1 MTDQHDTTTRALPT
15 PGAGPQMRM
24 LAVASIAA
32 SLTNPRKTFNAE
44 RLQELAESIKGS
56 GVHQPI
62 LVRPL
67 PADRLADTFA
77 GRRGGAPL
85 PTHELVAGERRWRA
99 CQIAGTEEIPA
110 MIRELTDEQALEVQ
124 IIENLQRED
133 VSELEEAEGYDYLM
147 QHSGLNADQVGAK
160 IGKSRSYVYGRL
172 KVLDLCHAGRNALRD
187 GTLDFSKALLAAR
200 IPSEQLQLK
209 AVEFMTRKRYGGDLP
224 GYREC
229 ATHVQSE
236 YMLRLDAARFK
247 ITDAELLP
255 AAGSC
260 KDCNK
265 RTGANPDLFSDVK
278 SADVCTDPK
287 CFHEKTDAQT
297 ERLVLEA
304 KDKGQTVIVGKEA
317 EELATQGYGS
327 KIKGYRRLDSAED
340 SPTDEPLR
348 KIIGKQM
355 KAEGIEPVKIE
366 NPRKK
371 GELLDALPNET
382 VLRLLKAVEGQAQA
396 SKAVAKEVREFADE
410 KKAKAEAKATAL
422 YEQAWRNDLLDR
434 TWTAISKGYDRVG
447 FDLDVHRYLAIR
459 MVKNLPTDDAHAI
472 TDVLG
477 LGRVGAHSALIDYA
491 KEDARPDLLL
501 MLCIMQID
509 SRATDHSY
517 GGRIANEGLMLIAGS
532 VLYDRLPV
540 VINEAQV
547 SAAEKYLPKPK
558 SEQSAAP
565 EGASTPTPA
574 APASGKGAKGKAQKH
589 PAAPAGYTPKT
600 TAAEA
605 LAGIAAA
612 MQLADAAAAE
622 GSELDAAVAAQG
634 DEGAPVADAQAPI
647 PGAAA
652 AAQGNDAGPVAAGAA
667 QDLPPSSAG
676 VDVDQADAPSTQQ
689 SAPAQTASADDGRDS
704 AAVKT
709 GTADEAAA
717 AQWKPALGTAV
728 RVKQGLKGTTGRP
741 RKECGRVGV
750 VRPGSAISIMVEFG
764 PGVGQRAGFDAEEL
778 EPYTADPIVSKRVR
792 VLNLSSAYRWQEG
805 TVSGLRALGWEVEF
819 PAKRGTVAKKAIFD
833 IADLESFE

>member
-1 MTDQHDTTTRALPT
+1 MTNQHDTATQALPM

-24 LAVASIAA
+24 LAVASITA
-32 SLTNPRKTFNAE
+32 SLSNPRKTFNAE
-44 RLQELAESIKGS
+44 KLQELAESIKGS

-77 GRRGGAPL
+77 GRRGSAPL

-99 CQIAGTEEIPA
+99 CQIAGVEEIPA
-110 MIRELTDEQALEVQ
+110 MIRELTDDQALEVQ

-147 QHSGLNADQVGAK
+147 QHSGLNADQVGEK
-160 IGKSRSYVYGRL
+160 INKSRSYVYGRL
-172 KVLDLCHAGRNALRD
+172 KVLALCPAGRNALRD
-187 GTLDFSKALLAAR
+187 GSLDFSKALLAAR
-200 IPSEQLQLK
+200 IPNEQLQLK
-209 AVEFMTRKRYGGDLP
+209 AVKFMTQKNYRGDIP

-229 ATHVQSE
+229 AAHVQSE
-236 YMLRLDAARFK
+236 YMLRLDTARFK
-247 ITDAELLP
+247 ITDADLLP

-260 KDCNK
+260 KDCTK

-287 CFHEKTDAQT
+287 CFNEKTDAQT
-297 ERLVLEA
+297 ERLVQDA

-317 EELATQGYGS
+317 EELATQGYNS

-348 KIIGKQM
+348 KIIGQQM

-410 KKAKAEAKATAL
+410 KKAKAEAKAKAL

-434 TWTAISKGYDRVG
+434 TWTAIGSEQPLA
-447 FDLDVHRYLAIR
+447 FNLDVHRYLAVR
-459 MVKNLPTDDAHAI
+459 AVKNLSTDNVHAVV
-472 TDVLG
+472 DVLG
-477 LGRVGAHSALIDYA
+477 LGRVGAHTGLVDFARETVSPDY
-491 KEDARPDLLL
+491 LHL
-501 MLCIMQID
+501 LCIMQID
-509 SRATDHSY
+509 SSATDHSY
-517 GGRIANEGLMLIAGS
+517 GERIANEGLMLVAGA
-532 VLYDRLPV
+532 VLKDRLPV

-565 EGASTPTPA
+565 EGASTPSPA
-574 APASGKGAKGKAQKH
+574 APASGRGAKGKAQKR
-589 PAAPAGYTPKT
+589 PAAPAGYSPKT

-622 GSELDAAVAAQG
+622 GSEPGAAVAAQG

-667 QDLPPSSAG
+667 QDLPPSSAD

-778 EPYTADPIVSKRVR
+778 EPYTADPIVSKRAR

-833 IADLESFE
+833 TADLESME

>member
-1 MTDQHDTTTRALPT
+1 MTDQHDTVTQALPT

-44 RLQELAESIKGS
+44 KLQELAESIKGS

-67 PADRLADTFA
+67 PADRLADTFTS
-77 GRRGGAPL
+77 RRDGAPL

-99 CQIAGTEEIPA
+99 CQIAGVDEIPA

-172 KVLDLCHAGRNALRD
+172 KVLDLCLAGRNALRD
-187 GTLDFSKALLAAR
+187 GSLDFSKALLAAR
-200 IPSEQLQLK
+200 IPNEQLQLK
-209 AVEFMTRKRYGGDLP
+209 AVEFMARKNYRGDLP

-229 ATHVQSE
+229 AAHVQDE

-247 ITDAELLP
+247 ITDADLLP
-255 AAGSC
+255 TAGSC
-260 KDCNK
+260 KDCTK

-297 ERLVLEA
+297 ARLVQDA
-304 KDKGQTVIVGKEA
+304 KDKGQVVIVGKEA
-317 EELATQGYGS
+317 EELATQGYNS
-327 KIKGYRRLDSAED
+327 KIKGYRRLDSVED

-371 GELLDALPNET
+371 GELIDALPNET
-382 VLRLLKAVEGQAQA
+382 VLRLLKVVEGQAQA
-396 SKAVAKEVREFADE
+396 SKQVAKEVREFADE
-410 KKAKAEAKATAL
+410 KKAKAAAKAKAL

-434 TWTAISKGYDRVG
+434 TWTALSKEAPLA
-447 FDLDVHRYLAIR
+447 FNLDVHRYLAIR
-459 MVKNLPTDDAHAI
+459 AVKNFSTDDVHAVA
-472 TDVLG
+472 DVLG
-477 LGRVGAHSALIDYA
+477 LGRVGAHSALIDFA
-491 KEDARPDLLL
+491 KETPRPDYLQL
-501 MLCIMQID
+501 LCIMQVD
-509 SRATDHSY
+509 SSATDHSY
-517 GGRIANEGLMLIAGS
+517 GGRIANEGLLLVAGA
-532 VLYDRLPV
+532 VLNDRLPV
-540 VINEAQV
+540 VINEVQV
-547 SAAEKYLPKPK
+547 DAAEKYLPKPK
-558 SEQSAAP
+558 TEQPAAP

-574 APASGKGAKGKAQKH
+574 APASGKGAKGKAQKR

-605 LAGIAAA
+605 TAAIAAA
-612 MQLADAAAAE
+612 MQAADAAAAGE
-622 GSELDAAVAAQG
+622 PDQ
-634 DEGAPVADAQAPI
+634 
-647 PGAAA
+647 GAAA
-652 AAQGNDAGPVAAGAA
+652 AAQGNDAEPVAIAQAPAPLVTIKSAKKATPPAKTPAAKAQAASAARGQGSADAKTGAA
-667 QDLPPSSAG
+667 MNQTVAERPPIGA
-676 VDVDQADAPSTQQ
+676 
-689 SAPAQTASADDGRDS
+689 
-704 AAVKT
+704 
-709 GTADEAAA
+709 
-717 AQWKPALGTAV
+717 AV
-728 RVKQGLKGTTGRP
+728 RVLANARGPKQAPHVGREGQVYRHTGTSAVELSLPHLNPKRST
-741 RKECGRVGV
+741 RVFV
-750 VRPGSAISIMVEFG
+750 T
-764 PGVGQRAGFDAEEL
+764 FDASEL
-778 EPYTADPIVSKRVR
+778 EV
-792 VLNLSSAYRWQEG
+792 
-805 TVSGLRALGWEVEF
+805 
-819 PAKRGTVAKKAIFD
+819 
-833 IADLESFE
+833 IA